1 MAKVSLDIAE
11 ELDITCR
18 VGDTFRLRV
27 NLKES
32 DGTGVKLSTLGYQFM
47 MQVRSRRKI
56 NGVREL
62 IIGTTNQGPPSPDG
76 RNFDIAIDDLGN
88 ADITLSNTLMEGVD
102 PGRHVYDLQLIESGN
117 TTTIL
122 KGNFKVIDDISKTS
136 NS

>member
-62 IIGTTNQGPPSPDG
+62 IIGTTSQGPLSTDG

>member
-62 IIGTTNQGPPSPDG
+62 IIGTTSQGPLSPDG

>member
-62 IIGTTNQGPPSPDG
+62 IIGTTNQGPLSPDG